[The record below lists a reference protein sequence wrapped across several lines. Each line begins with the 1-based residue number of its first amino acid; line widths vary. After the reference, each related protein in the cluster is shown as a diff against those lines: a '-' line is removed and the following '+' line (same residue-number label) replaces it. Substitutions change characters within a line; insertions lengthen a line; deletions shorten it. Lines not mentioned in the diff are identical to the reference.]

1 MGALFMARPQN
12 FGKLSLPKD
21 RSESFLNIKNYFLAN
36 IFLWLK
42 AKEEQNILK
51 RKTEKKYRQWLESKR
66 FGMASSHIADR

>member
-12 FGKLSLPKD
+12 FSKLSLPKD
-21 RSESFLNIKNYFLAN
+21 RSESFLKIKNYFLAN

-42 AKEEQNILK
+42 VKEEQNILK